1 MFIVHLKNEVTLK
14 LLKQCTN
21 VIYEDDK
28 MCKFVN
34 RKGRKDKVLA
44 IIPYENILWI
54 ENKQLE
60 E

>member
-1 MFIVHLKNEVTLK
+1 MFIVHLKNEETLK
-14 LLKQCTN
+14 LLEQCTN

-28 MCKFVN
+28 MCRFVN
-34 RKGRKDKVLA
+34 RKGHMDKVLA